1 MSKRIEDGELRW
13 DVDMDGDSAQLQVD
27 GHDIV
32 SISDVRTD
40 GKAHIIVW
48 ATSHPDSTIV
58 WEGYVNVRERQ
69 GEEDSDA

>member
-1 MSKRIEDGELRW
+1 MSKRIEDGALDW
-13 DVDMDGDSAQLQVD
+13 GVDTDGDSAQLQVD
-27 GHDIV
+27 GNDVV
-32 SISDVRTD
+32 SISHISTN

-48 ATSHPDSTIV
+48 ATSHPDSTIA